1 MNLPVF
7 PTLAVILPLLEIGV
21 IVRILLRAHRDP
33 ASRIAWVVVV
43 AFVPIVGILAYLFFG
58 EVRAGTRGRARSEV
72 ASAKS
77 VVASASLAIE
87 AVVPER
93 HRNLFHLG
101 ASINGN
107 PPVTGNR
114 ASLLADSNAAID
126 AMVTDI
132 DAARDSVHVDF
143 YIWLPDN
150 NGRKIVEALK
160 RAGSRGIVCRAL
172 ADDLGS
178 RALIRSEHWA
188 AMRAAGVQVANSM
201 PIGNPLLMPFN
212 GRIDVRNHRKIVVI
226 DDRVTYC
233 GSQNC
238 ADPEFL
244 PKAKYAPWVDIMIR
258 LEGPIVAQNQGLFV
272 SDWAMRTDEQL
283 AVASTPVSEG
293 GEMAALV
300 IGTGPTVRYS
310 AISEMFESLF
320 FAARREIVIST
331 PYYAPDEAMHN
342 AICTCA
348 YRGVET
354 TMIVP
359 ARNDSWMVG
368 AASRSYYADLV
379 AAGVRLFEFNGGL
392 LHAKTVTVDR
402 EVSLIGSANMDR
414 RSFELNFENNILISD
429 SGLSQAIRA
438 RQDAYLKSSHAVTK
452 EMVAAWPLPI
462 QLWHN
467 AVATL
472 GPLI

>member
-1 MNLPVF
+1 MNFVPI
-7 PTLAVILPLLEIGV
+7 LAVVLPLLEIAV

-43 AFVPIVGILAYLFFG
+43 AFVPIIGILAYLFFG
-58 EVRAGTRGRARSEV
+58 EVRAGTRGRSRFEV
-72 ASAKS
+72 ATNRPDDAA
-77 VVASASLAIE
+77 ASRAIE
-87 AVVPER
+87 AAVPER
-93 HRNLFHLG
+93 HQNLFHLG

-107 PPVTGNR
+107 PPVRGNR
-114 ASLLADSNAAID
+114 AALLADSNAAIE
-126 AMVTDI
+126 AMVADI
-132 DAARDSVHVDF
+132 DAAQTSVHVDF

-160 RAGSRGIVCRAL
+160 RAAGRGVRCRAL

-188 AMRAAGVQVANSM
+188 AMQGAGVEAANAM
-201 PIGNPLLMPFN
+201 PIGNPLLRLFN

-226 DDRVTYC
+226 DEAVTYC

-244 PKAKYAPWVDIMIR
+244 PKARYAPWVDIMVR

-272 SDWAMRTDEQL
+272 GDWATRTGEQL
-283 AVASTPVSEG
+283 AVTPVAESDG
-293 GEMAALV
+293 GGKMAALV

-348 YRGVET
+348 YRGVDT
-354 TMIVP
+354 TMILP

-368 AASRSYYADLV
+368 AASRSYYADLA
-379 AAGVRLFEFNGGL
+379 AAGVRLFEYEGGL
-392 LHAKTVTVDR
+392 LHAKTVTLDG

-414 RSFELNFENNILISD
+414 RSFELNFENNILICD
-429 SGLSQAIRA
+429 DELTQAIRA
-438 RQDAYLKSSHAVTK
+438 RQEVYRKGSHAVTK
-452 EMVAAWPLPI
+452 DMVAAWSLPR